1 MTPEAW
7 RAAGAGAAVAALAAL
22 AGFLWL
28 RRALA
33 KGGLAPQVLL
43 QATALRLVLTLAGAL
58 ALALG
63 WREQAT
69 AALAGLGATYLA
81 LLAVETRWAA
91 GRATKQ
97 KAGPAAPKSARRS
110 KRDEEGS

>member
-7 RAAGAGAAVAALAAL
+7 RAVGAGAAVAALAAL

-33 KGGLAPQVLL
+33 KGGLAPQALL

-69 AALAGLGATYLA
+69 AALAGLGGTYLA
-81 LLAVETRWAA
+81 LLVVETRWATT
-91 GRATKQ
+91 RARGAARST
-97 KAGPAAPKSARRS
+97 APAPSE
-110 KRDEEGS
+110 RDEEG

>member
-7 RAAGAGAAVAALAAL
+7 RAVGAGAAVAALAAL

-33 KGGLAPQVLL
+33 KGGLAPQALL

-58 ALALG
+58 VLALG

-69 AALAGLGATYLA
+69 AALAGLGAAYLT
-81 LLAVETRWAA
+81 LLAVETRWA
-91 GRATKQ
+91 TKQ
-97 KAGPAAPKSARRS
+97 KAGAAAPKSARRS
-110 KRDEEGS
+110 